1 MIWKMKRNKS
11 NVIKS
16 VDILQSIQELQE
28 VKSNINAV
36 IHIMKVDEIEQLL
49 KNAIQF
55 KKDLKSL
62 MKYFNDRG
70 ESEKGFK
77 KSISFKCGSG
87 YEYVY
92 DCTRKPYDKLT
103 SNYKGETILKIV
115 PCPQNLLWS
124 CRPSKTHSDNY
135 FKFNEHCETC
145 LLNSC
150 NMDDDESTICPII
163 LSYQLFDGFIIF
175 LNEDG
180 NPFADQSGFGLSWC
194 YDYFDIFGW
203 MDKLISLCKAAL
215 LIKSHHQLIGN
226 VDE

>member
-1 MIWKMKRNKS
+1 MKRNKS

-36 IHIMKVDEIEQLL
+36 IHIMKVDEINQLL
-49 KNAIQF
+49 KNVIQF

-92 DCTRKPYDKLT
+92 DCTRKPYDKST
-103 SNYKGETILKIV
+103 PNYKGETILKIV

-124 CRPSKTHSDNY
+124 HRPGKTHSDNY
-135 FKFNEHCETC
+135 LKFNEHCETC
-145 LLNSC
+145 LFNRC
-150 NMDDDESTICPII
+150 NMDDELTICPII
-163 LSYQLFDGFIIF
+163 LSYPFDGLILF

-180 NPFADQSGFGLSWC
+180 IPFANQSDFSASWGQS
-194 YDYFDIFGW
+194 YLPRDYYDIFGW

-226 VDE
+226 ADE